1 MFQDSFAVAVATA
14 RTPRI
19 PVISTDPDV
28 GATVGI
34 LLSVPYCSAVS
45 QRAAVHVSDR
55 YGYGDHLTEST
66 SKSNELSNP
75 NAFCGGSLF

>member
-1 MFQDSFAVAVATA
+1 MFEDSFAVAVPTA

-34 LLSVPYCSAVS
+34 PAPPVNV
-45 QRAAVHVSDR
+45 
-55 YGYGDHLTEST
+55 
-66 SKSNELSNP
+66 
-75 NAFCGGSLF
+75 F

>member
-1 MFQDSFAVAVATA
+1 MFEDSFAVAVAFSS

-34 LLSVPYCSAVS
+34 PAPPVNV
-45 QRAAVHVSDR
+45 
-55 YGYGDHLTEST
+55 
-66 SKSNELSNP
+66 
-75 NAFCGGSLF
+75 F